1 MPKTIELFSLTEF
14 RGNIHQLL
22 LVYLVIKLPI
32 MKTVRNIVQHK
43 SNSIYSVHPDA
54 SVLDALRVMM
64 DKNISALLVMEGA
77 DLKGIFTERD
87 YARKIILLG
96 KASKETKIKEVMTAK
111 LEVVDQ
117 DSSIDHCM
125 QIMTDKHIRHLP
137 VIDHG
142 IVSGMISIGDL
153 VKFVIEDQK
162 QTIEQLKSYIS
173 S

>member
-1 MPKTIELFSLTEF
+1 
-14 RGNIHQLL
+14 
-22 LVYLVIKLPI
+22 
-32 MKTVRNIVQHK
+32 MKTVRNIFQNK
-43 SNSIYSVHPDA
+43 PNSIYSVHPDS
-54 SVLDALRVMM
+54 SVLDALKVMM
-64 DKNISALLVMEGA
+64 DKNISALLVMEGS

-96 KASKETKIKEVMTAK
+96 KASKETKIQEVMTAK

-117 DSSIDHCM
+117 NSSIDHCM

-137 VIDHG
+137 VIDDG
-142 IVSGMISIGDL
+142 KVSGMISIGDL